1 MDEALFANLSLA
13 GKAEFVKKNGNFVE
27 AQDYYSYQVFL
38 YTLENHNVEL
48 LYDFDEHLVSVEF
61 VETKPPSDFLSRQ
74 LESNI
79 GDAAESL

>member
-1 MDEALFANLSLA
+1 MDEALFSNLSLA
-13 GKAEFVKKNGNFVE
+13 DKAEFVKKNGNFVE

-38 YTLENHNVEL
+38 YTLERHTVEL
-48 LYDFDEHLVSVEF
+48 LYDFDENLVSVEY

-79 GDAAESL
+79 GDATESL